1 MAQLLP
7 RSGADRGRPKT
18 ILILAMEPLFPKVRA
33 SQERIYR
40 MAERLAR
47 DHTVDVATTVRN
59 PVELEQSREHLRAV
73 CRAFHPITPINP
85 QGSQLRRKLRRAEY
99 LLLHAPRHHP
109 HHYFYGGHRRV
120 TAQVADIVRR
130 PAPSSPMSPAHA
142 SCHQSATSPR
152 KMRLTSADWSS
163 SADGPERMVRPDSRM

>member
-7 RSGADRGRPKT
+7 CPAADRGTPKT
-18 ILILAMEPLFPKVRA
+18 ILILAMEPLFPKVKA

-40 MAERLAR
+40 MAERLSR
-47 DHTVDVATTVRN
+47 DHTVDVATTVRD

-85 QGSQLRRKLRRAEY
+85 HGSQLQRKLRRAEY

-109 HHYFYGGHRRV
+109 HHYFSRYSIDATIGKLS
-120 TAQVADIVRR
+120 DYYLELPR
-130 PAPSSPMSPAHA
+130 PRDRQGPPSS
-142 SCHQSATSPR
+142 R
-152 KMRLTSADWSS
+152 
-163 SADGPERMVRPDSRM
+163 